1 MRLIAGAAGAEAAAR
16 VNPVAAAL
24 ASTAASVAA
33 DAGRAAVL
41 DAAAASI
48 STLAATAPPAPPATS
63 VVPPLPVPATSASA
77 AVPRPAPPTTTVPSR
92 ASNSARPALP
102 LLAAARAAERHAAVG
117 AASAVACAAS
127 AGRRAGAAETES
139 VAGGSSCAGIGS
151 LHKYLRG
158 GMADWTG
165 RGGTPAS
172 DRVSGFTPPVPTHV
186 LRSAD
191 TTRQTLQALCKER
204 TIAFGTDDSDQ
215 SLGTSLLRFNASFTT
230 KAGSD
235 MQWLAVR
242 VRPQVMSRLSHLSA
256 FEAAAAHPVGV
267 GVDAATGP
275 PASAR
280 PRHSV
285 PVSLGRSTTRQLA
298 TPPRTSDLLSD
309 RNALAA
315 GLPPPTPG
323 ASDAVARSTLR
334 PHSRLPSKDTTVRDG
349 ASSGKEVPGDR
360 RSSAV
365 QAAILVQS
373 MIEDDVE
380 RKRRLAPSQ

>member
-1 MRLIAGAAGAEAAAR
+1 MPLSVRRLQWHVPPARADVQAPPKRKALQAALHVPALAHCIKTCAVVWLTGRAGEALRRATEFPGSLRPCQHMCFAAR
-16 VNPVAAAL
+16 
-24 ASTAASVAA
+24 
-33 DAGRAAVL
+33 
-41 DAAAASI
+41 
-48 STLAATAPPAPPATS
+48 
-63 VVPPLPVPATSASA
+63 
-77 AVPRPAPPTTTVPSR
+77 
-92 ASNSARPALP
+92 
-102 LLAAARAAERHAAVG
+102 
-117 AASAVACAAS
+117 
-127 AGRRAGAAETES
+127 
-139 VAGGSSCAGIGS
+139 
-151 LHKYLRG
+151 
-158 GMADWTG
+158 
-165 RGGTPAS
+165 
-172 DRVSGFTPPVPTHV
+172 
-186 LRSAD
+186 
-191 TTRQTLQALCKER
+191 TRQTLQALCKER

-215 SLGTSLLRFNASFTT
+215 SFRTSLLRFNASSTT
-230 KAGSD
+230 NAGSD

-298 TPPRTSDLLSD
+298 TPLRTSDLLSD

-315 GLPPPTPG
+315 GLPPPTSG
-323 ASDAVARSTLR
+323 ASDAVARFTLR

-349 ASSGKEVPGDR
+349 ASSGEEVHGDR

-365 QAAILVQS
+365 QAAMLVQS